1 MAPQPSITQQLS
13 GEEME
18 NLVWTDPSEGDNE
31 GAGEIL
37 FQVWTEPSP
46 RLSLQANNIR
56 SNRHHARSVPSV
68 QPSLMRHIISY
79 SNICAET
86 SQTHSESNVQR
97 QVTRRADN
105 SNNFRIECLN
115 VSALDAYLA
124 EMRSRQ

>member
-37 FQVWTEPSP
+37 FQFWTEPSP

-68 QPSLMRHIISY
+68 QPSLMRHIISF
-79 SNICAET
+79 SNIC
-86 SQTHSESNVQR
+86 SESNVQR